1 MKKIKEAIT
10 KADSRTKAILAVMV
24 AYAMIMTTT
33 LTTGAASQIK
43 DYIQTVGIQLQDGEN
58 PTKEYLV
65 RQDKVENVLN
75 ELDITLGTQD
85 ILNKDLSYIV
95 NRDDLLQITR
105 VKEAIIDETQT
116 IASNQIVNNDGLH
129 LFASDVVQQG
139 QIGEVKNTYKIT
151 YQNGH
156 EVSKELL
163 TSEVLTEAKDT
174 IVSNGTVQ
182 SGAYFTGRLTT
193 YGGDCTGC
201 GGGSSSGIK
210 LSPTT
215 GVNDTNTAKLSYNGQ
230 LYYCLAA
237 DPSIP
242 FGTIIEITNHNLS
255 IESTAYGI
263 VVDRG
268 GAIKGN
274 KIDIFKGSE
283 GGGNSYFS
291 GGTSNNT
298 QFKIVSV
305 GSGRNFWK

>member
-33 LTTGAASQIK
+33 VTTGAASQIK
-43 DYIQTVGIQLQDGEN
+43 DYIQTVAIQLQDGEN
-58 PTKEYLV
+58 PTRDYLV
-65 RQDKVENVLN
+65 KQDKVENVLE
-75 ELDITLGTQD
+75 ELDIALGAQD
-85 ILNKDLSYIV
+85 ILNRDLGYIV

-105 VKEAIIDETQT
+105 VKESIIDEMQT
-116 IASNQIVNNDGLH
+116 IASNHIINNDGLH
-129 LFASDVVQQG
+129 LFTSEVVQQG
-139 QIGEVKNTYKIT
+139 QIGEVKNTYKII

-163 TSEVLTEAKDT
+163 TSEVIKEGSDT
-174 IVSNGTVQ
+174 IVSNGSVQ
-182 SGAYFTGRLTT
+182 PGAYFTGKLTT

-210 LSPTT
+210 LSATT
-215 GVNDTNTAKLSYNGQ
+215 GVNDTNTAKLTYRGQ
-230 LYYCLAA
+230 SYYCLAA

-242 FGTIIEITNHNLS
+242 FGTIMEIKNHNLS

-283 GGGNSYFS
+283 RGGNSYFS

>member
-1 MKKIKEAIT
+1 MKKIKEAIQ

-24 AYAMIMTTT
+24 AYAMIMATTVS
-33 LTTGAASQIK
+33 TGAASQIK
-43 DYIQTVGIQLQDGEN
+43 DYIQTVGIQLQDGDS
-58 PTKEYLV
+58 PAKDYLV
-65 RQDKVENVLN
+65 KQDKVENVLT
-75 ELDITLGTQD
+75 ELDVSLSAQD
-85 ILNKDLSYIV
+85 MINKDLNYIV

-105 VKEAIIDETQT
+105 VKEAVVDEVQQV
-116 IASNQIVNNDGLH
+116 ASNHIVNNDGLN
-129 LFASDVVQQG
+129 LFSSEVVQVG
-139 QIGEVKNTYKIT
+139 QTGEVKNTYKIT
-151 YQNGH
+151 YQNGK
-156 EVSKELL
+156 EVSKEIIG
-163 TSEVLTEAKDT
+163 SQVLKEATDT
-174 IVSNGTVQ
+174 IVSNGSVQ
-182 SGAYFTGRLTT
+182 SGAYFTGKLTT

-201 GGGSSSGIK
+201 GGGSASGIK
-210 LSPTT
+210 LSATS
-215 GVNDTNTAKLSYNGQ
+215 GVNDTNSAKLSYRGQ
-230 LYYCLAA
+230 SYYCLAA

-291 GGTSNNT
+291 GGTSNST